1 MTRLSS
7 QMNKTIIYLKE
18 NNNNQISELFNQI
31 KAEITYNKTYE
42 GKKEQTFNILK
53 KYIKKFQNLGETK

>member
-1 MTRLSS
+1 
-7 QMNKTIIYLKE
+7 MNKTIIYLKE

-53 KYIKKFQNLGETK
+53 NFKIKETA